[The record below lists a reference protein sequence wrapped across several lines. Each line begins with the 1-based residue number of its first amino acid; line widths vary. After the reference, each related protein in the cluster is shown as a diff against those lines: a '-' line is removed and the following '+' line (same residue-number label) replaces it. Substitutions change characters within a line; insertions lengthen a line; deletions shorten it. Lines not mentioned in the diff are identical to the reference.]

1 MKTQNNKTK
10 QPKKNKQN
18 KTAMKTNIKNLAAE
32 KIEQISNQITE
43 RCNKDIDIFQKKIE
57 NLQQLQVFYTVSC
70 TKANSIIKS
79 LSPVLQ
85 KMGLEINTFGIG
97 KTGMDSNV
105 LAENDK
111 CTLSLRILPTP
122 ESKFR
127 GIQFAGYTES
137 GRSKNYK
144 RLQESAEK
152 MKNTIL
158 QNLDTTL
165 NATCQVN
172 PFSLEA
178 NENGGVSSILI
189 DLWF

>member
-1 MKTQNNKTK
+1 MKKEHLIN
-10 QPKKNKQN
+10 
-18 KTAMKTNIKNLAAE
+18 AAE

-43 RCNKDIDIFQKKIE
+43 RYNKDIDILQKKIE

-85 KMGLEINTFGIG
+85 KMGLEINNTFGIG
-97 KTGMDSNV
+97 KTGMDSSV

-122 ESKFR
+122 ESKFKF
-127 GIQFAGYTES
+127 IQFAGYTKS
-137 GRSKNYK
+137 GRGKNHE
-144 RLQESAEK
+144 RLHERAEK

-165 NATCQVN
+165 NVTCHVN
-172 PFSLEA
+172 LFSLEA
-178 NENGGVSSILI
+178 NRNGVASSILI
-189 DLWF
+189 DFWF